1 MRRVFLVVLLAGAI
15 YYSYVAFADLN
26 FLTRTGRPGPGFFP
40 RVIGISAILVILW
53 TLIEDLRSEP
63 DADDKV
69 NPEAWK
75 DAVLLM
81 ALCIGYAVLLRL
93 FGGFVAT
100 VIFLGVTLMILN
112 RSQPLKNLA
121 LAILIPGGVYLL
133 FDRVLNANMPPA
145 LYDLTILSSTI
156 F

>member
-15 YYSYVAFADLN
+15 YYTYVAFADLN

-40 RVIGISAILVILW
+40 RLIGAAAVVMILW
-53 TLIEDLRSEP
+53 TLIEEMRKDEAMRVRTSP
-63 DADDKV
+63 A
-69 NPEAWK
+69 AWK
-75 DAVLLM
+75 DVVLLM
-81 ALCIGYAVLLRL
+81 GLAIGYAVLLRL
-93 FGGFVAT
+93 FGGFIAT

-112 RSQPLKNLA
+112 RAQPMKNLA

-145 LYDLTILSSTI
+145 LISLPI
-156 F
+156 